1 MSVLYRAVW
10 SVDTSTPEVSLPQF
24 LEGIARWAQE
34 THDPTPLAEGT
45 TYLKASQRRDRE
57 VSVRRVGGEA
67 FEVVV
72 IDRAPAGRTEWTTV
86 VRVVAEDG
94 QTHCLVELDMSSDDL
109 AQRVKVGRPR
119 VVRELL
125 TVGANPRLGRS
136 RIVNNLAPI
145 PANGTSILTD
155 LLADPARTL
164 PVVVCAEPS
173 GVHGNGWIAAADAI
187 ATRVEGIATVVTLDE
202 AGVDLFRHELG
213 QLAVWDGGVRLYVP
227 DVVTAAA
234 DGWRHRYYV
243 RSRFEASRDATID
256 RVVYSLA
263 QLSTRRRI
271 PELFRRFGARVDRAI
286 NTSDD
291 SADGLT
297 GTGGESDFNEARER
311 WEFELELAHDEQ
323 SSVERELANATGHLA
338 RLKEALVSEGRAD
351 LLWGT
356 QHPTGDSIPDEV
368 QDASEAVL
376 AAQVYLSDWLV
387 LPDTA
392 VRDLA
397 GIDSAPEA
405 YNWGNKIWRGLRALA
420 AYAEDRDGGWDRG
433 GFWEWCASG
442 PLLGWP
448 ATSKKLSMTE
458 SETVR
463 NSDKLSRS
471 RVFSIATDVDES
483 GEITMLA
490 HLKISEGGGNLA
502 PRVYFYDDSAGATKK
517 IHVGLIGPHYLVPN
531 KSTN

>member
-10 SVDTSTPEVSLPQF
+10 AVDASTPEVALPDF
-24 LEGIARWAQE
+24 LDGVARWAQE
-34 THDPTPLAEGT
+34 TSNPSPIPEGT
-45 TYLKASQRRDRE
+45 THLRASQRRDRE
-57 VSVRRVGGEA
+57 VSLRRVGGEA

-72 IDRAPAGRTEWTTV
+72 TDRPPAGRTEWTTV
-86 VRVVAEDG
+86 IRVVAEGG

-119 VVRELL
+119 VVHELL
-125 TVGANPRLGRS
+125 TIGSNPRLGGS
-136 RIVNNLAPI
+136 RIVNQLVPI
-145 PANGTSILTD
+145 PASGTGILTD

-164 PVVVCAEPS
+164 PVVVCTEPS
-173 GVHGNGWIAAADAI
+173 GVHGSGWIAAAEAI
-187 ATRVEGIATVVTLDE
+187 ATRVEGIATVVTLDQ
-202 AGVDLFRHELG
+202 AGVDLFRQELG
-213 QLAVWDGGVRLYVP
+213 PIAVWDGGVRLYVP

-271 PELFRRFGARVDRAI
+271 PELFRLFGPRVDP
-286 NTSDD
+286 SYD
-291 SADGLT
+291 SGDGLT
-297 GTGGESDFNEARER
+297 GTAPKSEFNEARER

-323 SSVERELANATGHLA
+323 SSVERELASATGHLA

-387 LPDTA
+387 LPNTA

-397 GIDSAPEA
+397 SIDSAPEA

-471 RVFSIATDVDES
+471 RVFRIDTNVHES
-483 GEITMLA
+483 GEMLMLA

-517 IHVGLIGPHYLVPN
+517 LHVGLIGPHYLVPN

>member
-10 SVDTSTPEVSLPQF
+10 AVDTSTPEVTLPQF

-34 THDPTPLAEGT
+34 TRDPTPIAEGT
-45 TYLKASQRRDRE
+45 THLRASQRRDRE
-57 VSVRRVGGEA
+57 VSLRWVSGEA

-72 IDRAPAGRTEWTTV
+72 TDRTPEGRTEWTTV
-86 VRVVAEDG
+86 VRVVAEGG

-125 TVGANPRLGRS
+125 TVGANPRLGGS
-136 RIVNNLAPI
+136 RLVNDLVHI

-155 LLADPARTL
+155 LLADTARTL
-164 PVVVCAEPS
+164 PVVVCTEPS
-173 GVHGNGWIAAADAI
+173 GVHDNGWIATAEAI
-187 ATRVEGIATVVTLDE
+187 ATRVEGIATVLTLDE
-202 AGVDLFRHELG
+202 AGVDLFRHQLG
-213 QLAVWDGGVRLYVP
+213 PLAVWDGGVRLYVP
-227 DVVTAAA
+227 DVVTAAS
-234 DGWRHRYYV
+234 DGWRHRFYV
-243 RSRFEASRDATID
+243 RSRFDASRDATID

-263 QLSTRRRI
+263 QLSTRRRT
-271 PELFRRFGARVDRAI
+271 PELFRQFGARVDQAI
-286 NTSDD
+286 DTSGD
-291 SADGLT
+291 SGGGLT
-297 GTGGESDFNEARER
+297 ATPSEVELNEARER
-311 WEFELELAHDEQ
+311 WEFELELAQDEQ
-323 SSVERELANATGHLA
+323 SSVERELASATGHLA
-338 RLKEALVSEGRAD
+338 RLKEALVSEGRVD

-376 AAQVYLSDWLV
+376 AAQAYLSDWLA

-392 VRDLA
+392 ARELA
-397 GIDSAPEA
+397 SIDSAPEA

-420 AYAEDRDGGWDRG
+420 AYAQDRDAGWDRG

-471 RVFSIATDVDES
+471 RVFRIDTDVDDS
-483 GEITMLA
+483 GEMTMLA

-517 IHVGLIGPHYLVPN
+517 LHVGLIGPHYLVPN

>member
-1 MSVLYRAVW
+1 MSVLYRALW
-10 SVDTSTPEVSLPQF
+10 SVDTTADVSLHQF
-24 LEGIARWAQE
+24 AEAIARWTQE
-34 THDPTPLAEGT
+34 TPEPTRIAEGT
-45 TYLKASQRRDRE
+45 THLRVSQRRDRE
-57 VSVRRVGGEA
+57 VSLRPVGSDA

-72 IDRAPAGRTEWTTV
+72 TDRPSTGHTEWTTV
-86 VRVVAEDG
+86 LRVVAEGG

-109 AQRVKVGRPR
+109 AQRVKVGRPK

-125 TVGANPRLGRS
+125 TVGANARLGGS
-136 RIVNNLAPI
+136 RIVNDLVPI
-145 PANGTSILTD
+145 PANGTGILTD

-164 PVVVCAEPS
+164 PVVVCTEPS
-173 GVHGNGWIAAADAI
+173 GPHGSGWIETAEAI
-187 ATRVEGIATVVTLDE
+187 ATRVEGIATVVTLDR
-202 AGVDLFRHELG
+202 AGVDFFRRELG
-213 QLAVWDGGVRLYVP
+213 PLAVWDGGVRLYLP

-243 RSRFEASRDATID
+243 RSRFEASPDATTD
-256 RVVYSLA
+256 RIVYSLA

-271 PELFRRFGARVDRAI
+271 PGIFRQFDPRAEERDA
-286 NTSDD
+286 TRDHRE
-291 SADGLT
+291 GPT
-297 GTGGESDFNEARER
+297 GTVSESEFNEARER
-311 WEFELELAHDEQ
+311 WELELEFARDEQ
-323 SSVERELANATGHLA
+323 SSVERELASATGHLA
-338 RLKEALVSEGRAD
+338 RLKEALVSGGRAD

-376 AAQVYLSDWLV
+376 AAQAYLSDWLV
-387 LPDTA
+387 LPDAA

-397 GIDSAPEA
+397 NIDSAPEA

-420 AYAEDRDGGWDRG
+420 AYAQDRDGGWDRG

-463 NSDKLSRS
+463 NNDKLSRS
-471 RVFSIATDVDES
+471 RVFTVDTDVDET
-483 GEITMLA
+483 GEMTMLA

-502 PRVYFYDDSAGATKK
+502 PRVYFHDDSAGTTKK
-517 IHVGLIGPHYLVPN
+517 VHVGLVGPHYLVPN